1 MPKNHRQMNCRA
13 HGESHFYRSRSGE
26 ELRVASGTELCV
38 CVPLSTSA
46 LALINPNI
54 SFHNRIRPRDLSVKW
69 EERLVD

>member
-1 MPKNHRQMNCRA
+1 MAHRGPISTEQEWRGAQGSCG
-13 HGESHFYRSRSGE
+13 H
-26 ELRVASGTELCV
+26 LRVA
-38 CVPLSTSA
+38 LSTSA